1 MELLKPVYL
10 KDKEIQ
16 CGQNRISDY
25 DLSIAVSNIINDV
38 KCVQKD
44 RDLWRIY
51 VDSTESRSQLLA
63 QGIDLRNT
71 NIRVYHTNPY
81 SAGISSP
88 SENVLKIT
96 VKGVPLSVDD
106 NEVIK
111 MLNDFNVS
119 FTSELKY
126 EKIRHPIT
134 RKMTGI
140 LNGNRF
146 IYAKSLAEGT
156 FLPRTATCAGL
167 RCFIYHYGQPSAK
180 RTPRCTNCWEE
191 HHFSKDCPNPKRC
204 KVCKSEGHMPGD
216 KECEFFSQDE
226 TNVIAFAG
234 QDNCL
239 SNFYPCNIN
248 VFGVSHRS
256 AEHAFQYVKAM
267 RSGDIPRATAIQS
280 AKSALDAKKI
290 GKFITSST
298 SFTDNQ
304 VALMTEIIEA
314 KADQVPAFADALKKY
329 KKSDVFVE
337 TTFDDFWASGLD
349 RMATIHTHS
358 SAWPGSNKLGHIIS
372 EIASRMRR
380 ATGRSHSAPRTAPK
394 EKTKSQ
400 SNISQMLKEL
410 KNPRK
415 RSCSGSRKS
424 SPKSQ
429 VRDSKK
435 RDGDG

>member
-1 MELLKPVYL
+1 
-10 KDKEIQ
+10 
-16 CGQNRISDY
+16 
-25 DLSIAVSNIINDV
+25 
-38 KCVQKD
+38 
-44 RDLWRIY
+44 
-51 VDSTESRSQLLA
+51 
-63 QGIDLRNT
+63 
-71 NIRVYHTNPY
+71 
-81 SAGISSP
+81 
-88 SENVLKIT
+88 
-96 VKGVPLSVDD
+96 
-106 NEVIK
+106 
-111 MLNDFNVS
+111 
-119 FTSELKY
+119 
-126 EKIRHPIT
+126 
-134 RKMTGI
+134 MTGI

-216 KECEFFSQDE
+216 KEYKECEFFSQDE

-267 RSGDIPRATAIQS
+267 RSGDIPKATAIQS

-314 KADQVPAFADALKKY
+314 KADQVPAFADALKSTKNL
-329 KKSDVFVE
+329 
-337 TTFDDFWASGLD
+337 TFLSKLHLMIFGLL
-349 RMATIHTHS
+349 A
-358 SAWPGSNKLGHIIS
+358 
-372 EIASRMRR
+372 
-380 ATGRSHSAPRTAPK
+380 
-394 EKTKSQ
+394 
-400 SNISQMLKEL
+400 
-410 KNPRK
+410 
-415 RSCSGSRKS
+415 
-424 SPKSQ
+424 
-429 VRDSKK
+429 
-435 RDGDG
+435 

>member
-1 MELLKPVYL
+1 
-10 KDKEIQ
+10 
-16 CGQNRISDY
+16 
-25 DLSIAVSNIINDV
+25 
-38 KCVQKD
+38 
-44 RDLWRIY
+44 
-51 VDSTESRSQLLA
+51 
-63 QGIDLRNT
+63 
-71 NIRVYHTNPY
+71 
-81 SAGISSP
+81 
-88 SENVLKIT
+88 
-96 VKGVPLSVDD
+96 
-106 NEVIK
+106 
-111 MLNDFNVS
+111 
-119 FTSELKY
+119 
-126 EKIRHPIT
+126 
-134 RKMTGI
+134 
-140 LNGNRF
+140 
-146 IYAKSLAEGT
+146 
-156 FLPRTATCAGL
+156 
-167 RCFIYHYGQPSAK
+167 
-180 RTPRCTNCWEE
+180 
-191 HHFSKDCPNPKRC
+191 
-204 KVCKSEGHMPGD
+204 MPGD
-216 KECEFFSQDE
+216 KECEFFSRDE

-239 SNFYPCNIN
+239 SNFDPCDIN
-248 VFGVSHRS
+248 VFGVRHRS
-256 AEHAFQYVKAM
+256 AEHAFRYVKAM

-290 GKFITSST
+290 GKLITSSN

-314 KADQVPAFADALKKY
+314 KADQVPAFADALKKH

-349 RMATIHTHS
+349 RMATIHTLS

-394 EKTKSQ
+394 GKTKSQ
-400 SNISQMLKEL
+400 SNISHMLKEL